1 MRTPSGSRVR
11 HRSGFSVV
19 EVLVAL
25 MLVTVGMMAIAGS
38 TALALRTTLDATR
51 RREAEERATTR
62 LSLLSAAGCAAASA
76 GVSIDSTARVAERW
90 WVVMQANGVATITDS
105 VDWISARGPRSFA
118 LTSAVTC

>member
-1 MRTPSGSRVR
+1 
-11 HRSGFSVV
+11 
-19 EVLVAL
+19 